1 MVRARVVHAPRG
13 GHASAPP
20 AALVADAPHHPTV
33 GTHAR
38 RAPRTTHR
46 AHAARTTLIAAHC
59 GPRTALHRA
68 PRATPRHTL
77 RHAPPVCSSHSWA
90 RAAWGRCSQKNAGRP
105 PIFSSCIRW
114 RACLSSILHRAP
126 RCAPRTTRH
135 AAPRCATHHPCALAI
150 VGPGPPGA
158 AAHKR
163 TPGAHPFSRA
173 VFVGARAC
181 RPFCTTRRAAPRTLR
196 HAAPRRA
203 TLRHAAPRCATH
215 AADVITLAGAPPNDP
230 GRLLVSVWV

>member
-1 MVRARVVHAPRG
+1 MVSRGRECSCACGKIGLSPRPGATASPPRAPALALACPLLCAEHG
-13 GHASAPP
+13 PP
-20 AALVADAPHHPTV
+20 PPYGWDTRAARA
-33 GTHAR
+33 TH
-38 RAPRTTHR
+38 RAPR
-46 AHAARTTLIAAHC
+46 ARTAHHAH
-59 GPRTALHRA
+59 RRALHRA
-68 PRATPRHTL
+68 PRCTAHHAPSRATL

-163 TPGAHPFSRA
+163 TPGGHPFSRA

-203 TLRHAAPRCATH
+203 TLRHAAPR
-215 AADVITLAGAPPNDP
+215 TLPM
-230 GRLLVSVWV
+230 S

>member
-1 MVRARVVHAPRG
+1 MLVATALVGSACHGLLRHAAFHASRRSKFGALLTPRFFKVSRTPLSMVRARVVHAPRG

-20 AALVADAPHHPTV
+20 AALMADAPHHPTV

-38 RAPRTTHR
+38 RARRTTHR
-46 AHAARTTLIAAHC
+46 AHAPRTTLIAAHC
-59 GPRTALHRA
+59 TAHRA
-68 PRATPRHTL
+68 
-77 RHAPPVCSSHSWA
+77 
-90 RAAWGRCSQKNAGRP
+90 
-105 PIFSSCIRW
+105 
-114 RACLSSILHRAP
+114 
-126 RCAPRTTRH
+126 APRTTRH

-163 TPGAHPFSRA
+163 TPGGHPFSRA

>member
-20 AALVADAPHHPTV
+20 AAVVADAPHHPTV

-135 AAPRCATHHPCALAI
+135 AAPRCATHHPCGLTML
-150 VGPGPPGA
+150 GPGPLLTKG
-158 AAHKR
+158 
-163 TPGAHPFSRA
+163 
-173 VFVGARAC
+173 
-181 RPFCTTRRAAPRTLR
+181 RRAATHFLELYSLARVLVVHFAPRAALHRARCATPR

-203 TLRHAAPRCATH
+203 TLRHARCRCHNPRWRPSERPGQAPR
-215 AADVITLAGAPPNDP
+215 
-230 GRLLVSVWV
+230 VSLGIR